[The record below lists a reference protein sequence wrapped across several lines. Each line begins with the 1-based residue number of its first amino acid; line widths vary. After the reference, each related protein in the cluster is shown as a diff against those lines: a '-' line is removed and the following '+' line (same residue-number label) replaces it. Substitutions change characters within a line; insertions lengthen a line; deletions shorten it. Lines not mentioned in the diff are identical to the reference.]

1 MEIVMNEQPENNIP
15 ETDLTEVE
23 VTEVEVTEVKSEAME
38 ECAPEQNKGGASL
51 KIARSVFDYVE
62 IFVVSVIAVLVLFTF
77 AFRLCKVD
85 GNSMNN
91 TLRNTEMLI
100 TTHAFYEPKQGDIVV
115 FHLVNDHY
123 EQPLVKRVIAT
134 EGQKVVIN
142 FTTGEVSV
150 DGVILQEDYIYLDG
164 NKYAIRGEFN
174 KKYMFEDENGN
185 DIFSATVPEGHLFV
199 MGDNRNHST
208 DSRSY
213 LVGFVNEDS
222 VLGKA
227 IFRLKPF
234 TAFN

>member
-1 MEIVMNEQPENNIP
+1 MNEQPENNIH
-15 ETDLTEVE
+15 ETDPSEVETIEVETTEVG
-23 VTEVEVTEVKSEAME
+23 T
-38 ECAPEQNKGGASL
+38 PEQKDGDIFL

-85 GNSMNN
+85 GSSMNN
-91 TLRNTEMLI
+91 TLKNAEMLI
-100 TTHAFYEPKQGDIVV
+100 TTHVFYEPKQGDIIV

-134 EGQKVVIN
+134 EGQKIVIN

-150 DGVILQEDYIYLDG
+150 DGVILQEDYIHLTG
-164 NKYAIRGEFN
+164 NKYNIRGEFN
-174 KKYMFEDENGN
+174 KKYMYEDEDGN
-185 DIFSATVPEGHLFV
+185 DIFSAAVPEGHLFV
-199 MGDNRNHST
+199 MGDNRNGST

-213 LVGFVNEDS
+213 LVGFVDKDS

-234 TAFN
+234 TRFN